1 MSLDKEKDPI
11 GLKITKFIV
20 ANVFWYLLFSIIYW
34 NIDCREW
41 WLVKGEWGR
50 AIIIFLELTLYYSL
64 FKERKN
70 GKS

>member
-41 WLVKGEWGR
+41 WLVKGAWGR
-50 AIIIFLELTLYYSL
+50 FLLVILEILIYVSIFSH
-64 FKERKN
+64 
-70 GKS
+70 GKKS

>member
-20 ANVFWYLLFSIIYW
+20 ANVFWYLLFSIIYL

-41 WLVKGEWGR
+41 WLVKGTWGR
-50 AIIIFLELTLYYSL
+50 FVLVVLELLIYGNIFL
-64 FKERKN
+64 N
-70 GKS
+70 GKKN

>member
-1 MSLDKEKDPI
+1 MSLDKETHPI

-41 WLVKGEWGR
+41 WLVKGAWGR
-50 AIIIFLELTLYYSL
+50 FLLVVLELFIYASA
-64 FKERKN
+64 FSD
-70 GKS
+70 GKKS

>member
-41 WLVKGEWGR
+41 WLVKGAWGR
-50 AIIIFLELTLYYSL
+50 FLLVILELLIYVSA
-64 FKERKN
+64 FSD
-70 GKS
+70 GKKS

>member
-20 ANVFWYLLFSIIYW
+20 ANFFWYLLFSIIYW

-41 WLVKGEWGR
+41 WLVKGAWGR
-50 AIIIFLELTLYYSL
+50 FLLVILEILIYGSIFS
-64 FKERKN
+64 N
-70 GKS
+70 GKKS

>member
-41 WLVKGEWGR
+41 WLVKGAWGR
-50 AIIIFLELTLYYSL
+50 FLLVVLELLIYASA
-64 FKERKN
+64 FSD
-70 GKS
+70 GKKS

>member
-20 ANVFWYLLFSIIYW
+20 TNVFWYLLFSIIYW

-41 WLVKGEWGR
+41 WLVKGAWGR
-50 AIIIFLELTLYYSL
+50 FLLVILEILIYGSIFSH
-64 FKERKN
+64 
-70 GKS
+70 GKKS